1 MLAGCMHACRT
12 ATDFGMVRR
21 EVMDIVK
28 LMVPT
33 LQQKLYSELN
43 RKLIEVSQVR
53 VATRRCRAGN
63 YDCDALRSMYA
74 TSSRGAGACAC

>member
-1 MLAGCMHACRT
+1 MPLFTLGRT

-21 EVMDIVK
+21 EVVDLVK

-43 RKLIEVSQVR
+43 RKLIEVSEV
-53 VATRRCRAGN
+53 G
-63 YDCDALRSMYA
+63 LPSHP
-74 TSSRGAGACAC
+74 ACIDSLLLLLGM